1 MHPLL
6 QDIFPIS
13 DNEALFNH
21 LASGELLED
30 VPAPRQPKT
39 RRAALLVN
47 IGLALVESIRSGD
60 VAPLDSLLKAASIND
75 RIVAVGEIVMTDFAL
90 RERGEESALVNA
102 MTNLAFEQVNEC
114 GQFVETTAQDDATDE
129 ELEIHAMALREWAHL
144 LALHYESV
152 DDSKQFAQMMFVRA
166 KITNA
171 AASQSPHLV
180 GDGMVTFARAAYP
193 IGQTDLALQC
203 LNGVQLDLQM
213 YADRIDDPELPRY
226 EVKAATYWLEQAYH
240 ELCGQHPEDEEAK
253 QRLQAVVK
261 LREDRSLP
269 PIPSTPQLGPIV
281 RTYLDRIPWLSMV
294 IKDVHTSQLESDDEL
309 IAEICQRYGVISWD
323 VEFYISAIG
332 SYHAHK
338 LLAGMQ
344 MTYDQAHEEVFAA
357 IEYEG

>member
-114 GQFVETTAQDDATDE
+114 GQFVETTAQDDAADE
-129 ELEIHAMALREWAHL
+129 E
-144 LALHYESV
+144 
-152 DDSKQFAQMMFVRA
+152 
-166 KITNA
+166 
-171 AASQSPHLV
+171 
-180 GDGMVTFARAAYP
+180 
-193 IGQTDLALQC
+193 
-203 LNGVQLDLQM
+203 
-213 YADRIDDPELPRY
+213 
-226 EVKAATYWLEQAYH
+226 
-240 ELCGQHPEDEEAK
+240 
-253 QRLQAVVK
+253 
-261 LREDRSLP
+261 
-269 PIPSTPQLGPIV
+269 
-281 RTYLDRIPWLSMV
+281 
-294 IKDVHTSQLESDDEL
+294 
-309 IAEICQRYGVISWD
+309 
-323 VEFYISAIG
+323 
-332 SYHAHK
+332 
-338 LLAGMQ
+338 
-344 MTYDQAHEEVFAA
+344 
-357 IEYEG
+357 